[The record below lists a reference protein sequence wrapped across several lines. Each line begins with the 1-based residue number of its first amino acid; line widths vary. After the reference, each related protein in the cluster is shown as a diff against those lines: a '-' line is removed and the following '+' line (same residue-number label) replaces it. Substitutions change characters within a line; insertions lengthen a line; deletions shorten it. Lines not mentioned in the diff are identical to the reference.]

1 VTLTFVAHATSDVQK
16 ESTVSEERTPVAV
29 VVGASGVTGR
39 AVSRRLAHD
48 GFRVALADAVGL
60 EETAANLTD
69 VADALLG
76 TYVVDLTSED
86 SVMEF
91 SRKLASDAA
100 VVDAVAIVA
109 AVQQRGAAAVTSLD
123 VADWDRVLSVNLRG
137 PFLAA
142 KWLAPMM
149 VDSPSA
155 SLVTV
160 GSWWGYEGHA
170 FFSAYCAS
178 KAGLRSLT
186 QALAEELAP
195 DGIRVNMLAPGNI
208 DTPMHHGALRTE
220 AEKRGIA
227 LEEMQRIE
235 WDKIPLG
242 KPAAPEQIASALSFL
257 LGPDSSYMTGSV
269 LDVNGG
275 VVFR

>member
-1 VTLTFVAHATSDVQK
+1 M
-16 ESTVSEERTPVAV
+16 SERRDRIAV

-39 AVSRRLAHD
+39 AVCRRLAHD
-48 GFRVALADAVGL
+48 GFHVALADAVGL
-60 EETAANLTD
+60 DEAVAALDD
-69 VADALLG
+69 VAESVLG
-76 TYVVDLTSED
+76 AYQVDLTSED
-86 SVMEF
+86 SVAAFTRRLE
-91 SRKLASDAA
+91 ADAP
-100 VVDAVAIVA
+100 VIDAVAIVA
-109 AVQQRGAAAVTSLD
+109 AVQQRGAAAVTSLELS
-123 VADWDRVLSVNLRG
+123 DWDRVMAVNLRG

-149 VDSPSA
+149 VKSLSA

-220 AEKRGIA
+220 AEKRGIT

-242 KPAAPEQIASALSFL
+242 KPAAPEQIAAALSFL